1 MNRAAD
7 PAGDLLYRSVL
18 VLGTAVLLLNA
29 AGLGPLRDQLWGS
42 HTYAFFPAWV
52 FVIGAAALI
61 AIAAHVMMRGFTL
74 PALTLPKWA
83 GHALRAL
90 GAAAFFW
97 LARIRH
103 ALLGDANSLSQNLPN
118 GEHFHPDSPLTL
130 LAHQVF
136 YRLTRALFAHVRF
149 EPGTFWNADAATAFA
164 TVGLGSAIC
173 GGLFALVAWALAG
186 EMLAARPQAGASADP
201 KSEPLRW
208 LLFLVLMGQGY
219 ALLFCGYV
227 ENYTYLL
234 FTMAAYLWL
243 ALRHLRG
250 GALFWPGLALMFA
263 VAWHLMAAIL
273 GPSFLVMAWLAL
285 ARRERRVAAI
295 RDLALLAAALAALLA
310 FLAWVGGGYNLFA
323 HLFQMIHTAG
333 TGEVQQDHVGMFAP
347 EHWRDFLSEQ
357 LLIGPL
363 GFLLLVPA
371 AAWVL
376 RGGRWREPAALVLLV
391 AAGLCALMS
400 WVTRDL
406 RLGYG
411 RDWYLFA
418 PYGMVMS
425 VFALYVFASGA
436 RAAARLQSSL
446 ALAVAVSLFTTLP
459 WIALNTS
466 WDRSFA
472 RLKTLPLGRGRTE
485 GVVGYWYGQRKDYAN
500 AHAWLDRSLEIYP
513 GNLSSTII
521 SGYFYLQE
529 GKFLD
534 GAKSFYMATRLRPS
548 FMSYRVR
555 LVDALVR
562 AGQPEAAVTEAET
575 LVEKWPTNAQAF
587 AMYGIALHG
596 VGRVDEARAALGGA
610 IQMAPN
616 EVAYRGA
623 LANLAIEGGYELT
636 LKTLWQR
643 VAGE

>member
-1 MNRAAD
+1 
-7 PAGDLLYRSVL
+7 
-18 VLGTAVLLLNA
+18 
-29 AGLGPLRDQLWGS
+29 
-42 HTYAFFPAWV
+42 
-52 FVIGAAALI
+52 
-61 AIAAHVMMRGFTL
+61 
-74 PALTLPKWA
+74 
-83 GHALRAL
+83 
-90 GAAAFFW
+90 
-97 LARIRH
+97 
-103 ALLGDANSLSQNLPN
+103 
-118 GEHFHPDSPLTL
+118 
-130 LAHQVF
+130 
-136 YRLTRALFAHVRF
+136 
-149 EPGTFWNADAATAFA
+149 
-164 TVGLGSAIC
+164 
-173 GGLFALVAWALAG
+173 
-186 EMLAARPQAGASADP
+186 
-201 KSEPLRW
+201 
-208 LLFLVLMGQGY
+208 
-219 ALLFCGYV
+219 
-227 ENYTYLL
+227 
-234 FTMAAYLWL
+234 
-243 ALRHLRG
+243 
-250 GALFWPGLALMFA
+250 
-263 VAWHLMAAIL
+263 
-273 GPSFLVMAWLAL
+273 
-285 ARRERRVAAI
+285 
-295 RDLALLAAALAALLA
+295 
-310 FLAWVGGGYNLFA
+310 
-323 HLFQMIHTAG
+323 
-333 TGEVQQDHVGMFAP
+333 
-347 EHWRDFLSEQ
+347 
-357 LLIGPL
+357 
-363 GFLLLVPA
+363 
-371 AAWVL
+371 
-376 RGGRWREPAALVLLV
+376 
-391 AAGLCALMS
+391 
-400 WVTRDL
+400 
-406 RLGYG
+406 
-411 RDWYLFA
+411 
-418 PYGMVMS
+418 MVMS